1 MTPATG
7 ALPIVAGRRSA
18 RVVARSL
25 FALTKPRIIELLLVT
40 TIPTMLLAQRGLP
53 SARLLIFT
61 LIGGA
66 FAAGSA
72 NTFNCYIDRDIDA
85 LMKRTSRRPL
95 ARKEPLAVVKP
106 TEALIFGA
114 VLGAASTLLLGLLV
128 NWLSA
133 ALADGAILFY
143 VFVYTLGLKRRTA
156 SNIVIGGAAG
166 CFPVLVGWSAVTG
179 TVALPAVVL
188 FAVIFFWTPPH
199 FWALA
204 MKFRDDYAA
213 ANVPMLP
220 VVAPATVVARKI
232 LFYSYV
238 MVAATLA
245 LAPYAGWLY
254 TASAVALGGWF
265 LTEAHQL
272 RARVERIDASPDGTG
287 PARVGTPLARLA
299 MASSALVGG
308 GHAASTG
315 AVGTSTGGTSTGDAP
330 RPADISAADA
340 PGVTEGACADV
351 ARPSANPA
359 PMRLFHLSIAYLTL
373 LFAAIAVTSVLPWGG
388 WEALLRLF

>member
-1 MTPATG
+1 VTPATTN
-7 ALPIVAGRRSA
+7 ALPAVAGHRSA

-53 SARLLIFT
+53 SARLVVLT
-61 LIGGA
+61 LVGGA

-72 NTFNCYIDRDIDA
+72 NTINCYLDRDIDA
-85 LMKRTSRRPL
+85 VMRRTSRRPL
-95 ARKEPLAVVKP
+95 AKPTPLAVIKP
-106 TEALIFGA
+106 AEALVFGI
-114 VLGAASTLLLGLLV
+114 VLGAAATLLLGLTV

-133 ALADGAILFY
+133 ALADAAILFY
-143 VFVYTLGLKRRTA
+143 VFIYTLGLKRRTP

-179 TVALPAVVL
+179 TVGLPAIVL

-204 MKFRDDYAA
+204 MKFKDDYAA
-213 ANVPMLP
+213 ASVPMLP

-232 LFYSYV
+232 LIYSYV
-238 MVAATLA
+238 MVATTLV

-254 TASAVALGGWF
+254 TVCAAGLGGWF
-265 LTEAHQL
+265 LAEAHRLQ
-272 RARVERIDASPDGTG
+272 RRVAR
-287 PARVGTPLARLA
+287 
-299 MASSALVGG
+299 
-308 GHAASTG
+308 
-315 AVGTSTGGTSTGDAP
+315 
-330 RPADISAADA
+330 ISAGATVPA
-340 PGVTEGACADV
+340 QAAGTEITEGACAGAV
-351 ARPSANPA
+351 QPSANPA

-373 LFAAIAVTSVLPWGG
+373 LFAVVAVTSVLPWGG
-388 WEALLRLF
+388 W